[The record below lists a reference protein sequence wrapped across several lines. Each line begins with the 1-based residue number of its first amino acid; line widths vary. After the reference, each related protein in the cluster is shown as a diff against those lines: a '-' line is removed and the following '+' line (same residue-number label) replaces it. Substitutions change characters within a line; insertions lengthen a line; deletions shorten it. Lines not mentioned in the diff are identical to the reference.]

1 MYSDKPW
8 PPGRPVVTSMKSNA
22 ARLAWSPPRNDGRSP
37 ITNYIIECKSNSYY
51 SWTACNT
58 ELIVPDTHYTVENLM
73 DGTSYE
79 FRVIAGNK
87 SGRSEPSPSSTPV
100 IIRDPPSMSYSILD

>member
-22 ARLAWSPPRNDGRSP
+22 SGLAWSPPRNDGGSP

-51 SWTACNT
+51 S
-58 ELIVPDTHYTVENLM
+58 
-73 DGTSYE
+73 
-79 FRVIAGNK
+79 
-87 SGRSEPSPSSTPV
+87 
-100 IIRDPPSMSYSILD
+100 